1 MTEGAHQIEG
11 SGMELRKLQHVI
23 DDLTDAIGRWP
34 ELVDDVFAFVF
45 DGGCVRDGLYS
56 IRTASGKEVKVGEP
70 IRFDV
75 RVDIFA
81 APELAQFAVAVAQGV
96 VPAMPLVGGAGR
108 Q

>member
-1 MTEGAHQIEG
+1 M
-11 SGMELRKLQHVI
+11 I

-34 ELVDDVFAFVF
+34 ELADDVFAFMF
-45 DGGCVRDGLYS
+45 DGDSVRTGLYS

-81 APELAQFAVAVAQGV
+81 APALAQFAVAVAQGV
-96 VPAMPLVGGAGR
+96 VPAMPISGGGVGIK
-108 Q
+108 

>member
-1 MTEGAHQIEG
+1 
-11 SGMELRKLQHVI
+11 MELRKLQHVI

-45 DGGCVRDGLYS
+45 EGGCVREGLYS
-56 IRTASGKEVKVGEP
+56 IRTASGNVVKVGDT
-70 IRFDV
+70 IRADV

>member
-1 MTEGAHQIEG
+1 
-11 SGMELRKLQHVI
+11 MELRKLQHVI

-45 DGGCVRDGLYS
+45 DGGCIRDGLYS
-56 IRTASGKEVKVGEP
+56 IRTAGGNEVKVGDT
-70 IRFDV
+70 IRADV
-75 RVDIFA
+75 RVAIFA